1 MENLFDGVRA
11 VEVLQ
16 TTLQVPQIKTR
27 TELLIRAISGD
38 LKDSMTIMT
47 DIVIKARKLDSS
59 AFADLLTALSDHVI
73 DVPNLEKCRMGLDAL
88 IKEHSSGGGPLRS
101 EHDDQTSTVHATVTN
116 KRINLSKGKKKLTS
130 GDILYTRLL
139 EDFLSK
145 LETYLNTVLIQPSTL
160 FLHEVFIFDLRN
172 PLKDTFAPRAR
183 FSIERALRSPFDYL
197 VSPSSDSQS
206 PEDTNLSSRQPETA
220 ILYQL
225 YLESGSLI
233 NVFDLWKAFWTIIGG
248 EDEEACDE
256 RSALMRFYRSL
267 AELKALGMVKP
278 TKKKVDHVSKTTWMG
293 L

>member
-1 MENLFDGVRA
+1 MQNLFEGVRA
-11 VEVLQ
+11 VEILQ
-16 TTLQVPQIKTR
+16 TTLQVPQIKKR
-27 TELLIRAISGD
+27 TELLIRATSGD
-38 LKDSMTIMT
+38 LKDSLAIMT
-47 DIVIKARKLDSS
+47 DIVIRARKLDSN
-59 AFADLLTALSDHVI
+59 AFADLLAVLSGHLI
-73 DVPNLEKCRMGLDAL
+73 DVPNLEEYRTDLDTL
-88 IKEHSSGGGPLRS
+88 VKSHSSGGGPLRS

-139 EDFLSK
+139 ENFLAK
-145 LETYLNTVLIQPSTL
+145 LETYLNTVLIQPSSL

-172 PLKDTFAPRAR
+172 PLKDSFAPRAR

-197 VSPSSDSQS
+197 VAPSSDSQL

-248 EDEEACDE
+248 EDEDACDE
-256 RSALMRFYRSL
+256 RLALMRFYRSL